1 MIALG
6 TRRFNGGKDFAAVRG
21 ERPAVSVDLG
31 EESPFGRLVVSVP
44 DPESAV
50 AAIRGAAGI

>member
-1 MIALG
+1 VIALG
-6 TRRFNGGKDFAAVRG
+6 TRRFPGGRDFTAVEGRNPAVR
-21 ERPAVSVDLG
+21 VDLA

-50 AAIRGAAGI
+50 AAIRGATGV